1 MITCTEKVSEFDIWV
16 PDYTS
21 LQTPIYRGT
30 QRRFP
35 PKYVENTFQGI
46 QSTFKRSL
54 QMHSKRR
61 YEIFICSVILNS
73 GTYYKS
79 FLQRLQYYFSENFR
93 YNLAFYENEKFISM
107 KNITSDNRMEF
118 TMQTSKVVHDWKFHL
133 EIFSRVPKQKKILG
147 NICSSKQI
155 FYRNQSL
162 GAPEYRCIIY
172 L

>member
-1 MITCTEKVSEFDIWV
+1 
-16 PDYTS
+16 
-21 LQTPIYRGT
+21 
-30 QRRFP
+30 
-35 PKYVENTFQGI
+35 
-46 QSTFKRSL
+46 
-54 QMHSKRR
+54 MHSKRR

-107 KNITSDNRMEF
+107 ENITSDNRMEF

-155 FYRNQSL
+155 FYRKQS
-162 GAPEYRCIIY
+162 
-172 L
+172 